1 MEQTQLTRWQ
11 VLNRDQIKYIAMFTM
26 LLNHIA
32 NVFMTPGGLWTMVLE
47 DIGYFTAP
55 VMCWFLV
62 EGYGYTHSKKQY
74 ALRLLGFAL
83 LAEIPFCLAF
93 SQGPGINFFALNMLF
108 TLLICFGILVIHEK
122 MAPGF
127 ARRCIDVVLVLLTGV
142 LNCDWMLLAPCYTLL
157 FLWAKGDRRRAFV
170 AFGWAMVLF
179 GLFMRLN
186 QYSLPASIGGALAL
200 QRPPGGEGPQV
211 LPVVFLSVL
220 PRPSADSGCAPAGFA
235 VTKKIRIPSAER
247 TRIFLCC
254 GKVKGLDLTGSGRPG
269 TERP

>member
-122 MAPGF
+122 MAPSF

-186 QYSLPASIGGALAL
+186 QYSLPASIGGALAV
-200 QRPPGGEGPQV
+200 GT
-211 LPVVFLSVL
+211 
-220 PRPSADSGCAPAGFA
+220 AGFA
-235 VTKKIRIPSAER
+235 VLFLYNGRRAE
-247 TRIFLCC
+247 
-254 GKVKGLDLTGSGRPG
+254 KGRKFSQWFFYLFYPG
-269 TERP
+269 HLLILAVLRLALL

>member
-1 MEQTQLTRWQ
+1 MKEEQAARWQ

-32 NVFMTPGGLWTMVLE
+32 NIFMTPGGFWTLALV

-93 SQGPGINFFALNMLF
+93 SQGPGINFFGLNMLF
-108 TLLICFGILVIHEK
+108 TLLICFGILAVHEK
-122 MAPGF
+122 MGPGL
-127 ARRCIDVVLVLLTGV
+127 ARRFVDAVLVLLTAV
-142 LNCDWMLLAPCYTLL
+142 LGCDWMLLAPCYTLL
-157 FLWAKGDRRRAFV
+157 FIWAKGSRRRSFA

-179 GLFMRLN
+179 AVFILLN
-186 QYSLPASIGGALAL
+186 QQGPAEAIGGALGVGLAGGAILFLYNGKRAEKGRRFAQWFFYLFYPGHLLILAL
-200 QRPPGGEGPQV
+200 
-211 LPVVFLSVL
+211 
-220 PRPSADSGCAPAGFA
+220 
-235 VTKKIRIPSAER
+235 IRIAM
-247 TRIFLCC
+247 L
-254 GKVKGLDLTGSGRPG
+254 
-269 TERP
+269 